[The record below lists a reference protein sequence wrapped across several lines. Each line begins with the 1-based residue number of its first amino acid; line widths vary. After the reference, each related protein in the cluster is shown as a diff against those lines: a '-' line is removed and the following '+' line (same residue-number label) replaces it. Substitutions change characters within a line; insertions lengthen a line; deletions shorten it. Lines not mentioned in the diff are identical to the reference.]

1 LTLNKFGFLVFIYNF
16 GKENAF
22 DRLIS
27 LKLNTMKGNILIDF
41 LVRNGFLPNNKKPVL
56 APVPVKSKSPL
67 PARKGN

>member
-1 LTLNKFGFLVFIYNF
+1 M
-16 GKENAF
+16 
-22 DRLIS
+22 RLIDYI

-67 PARKGN
+67 PARKGT